1 MSTMP
6 SQIASLAIVY
16 STVCSGADER
26 KHQSSVSLAFMRGIH
41 RWPVN
46 SPHKGPVT
54 RKMFPFDDVIMKCF
68 EMFKPVVAKRF
79 SYTHSEVRR
88 CGFVRILSCSWQVVE
103 PRAASLLQSSISLCD
118 STFNSMARKTD
129 LVKKNTSKYLLNFLI
144 AQLIIRCPV
153 VLCYCSY
160 KCRL

>member
-26 KHQSSVSLAFMRGIH
+26 KHQRPVSLAFVRGIH

-54 RKMFPFDDVIMKCF
+54 RKMFPFDYVIMKCF

-79 SYTHSEVRR
+79 SHTHNEVWR

-103 PRAASLLQSSISLCD
+103 SRAASLLQSSISLCG
-118 STFNSMARKTD
+118 STFSSMARKTD
-129 LVKKNTSKYLLNFLI
+129 LVKKICQNIYWTFLI

-160 KCRL
+160 KFRL